1 MTDSIDNS
9 AASVTEVLNQ
19 GGERKKGSGKAKW
32 WLLLVILIAAG
43 SYYWFFMGTGSAQDN
58 KDVSYTTQPVS
69 RADISVTVLATGNL
83 EPLNDVEIGTELSGT
98 VAEVLVEA
106 NDQVTKGQVLARL
119 NTDQLEDTI
128 TKAKAA
134 LVSAESEITQA
145 KAKITQA
152 DAGIRQ
158 SQASIQKSQASILQ
172 VQASQAQA
180 TAQILQA
187 RSTTDEARANYD
199 RLQQLYQKSGG
210 KIPSRSDLDAAKAS
224 WERAQAALS
233 SAMASADSATA
244 GVSSARADLD
254 GTRANDSSMT
264 AAKITA
270 EAALKSAEAN
280 VIQAKA
286 TLRSAETN
294 LSKAIITAPI
304 DGVVLSRSIEAGQT
318 VASSLSAPTLFTIAE
333 DLSKMEL
340 QVSVDEADVGQ
351 VKAGLAATFTVDAW
365 PGRKYDANTTR
376 VSLAADT
383 SENVI
388 SYLTF
393 LAVDNK
399 DLSLRLGMTAT
410 ASIETQSRKDSLRV
424 PNTALRFTPPN
435 ASGGTRA
442 GGGNRPAG
450 AERGN
455 REAASKDSGSFL
467 SKLMPSPRGGNR
479 TPRKQQTN
487 NTPTPATSGEQRIWV
502 LEDGAPR
509 PIRVVTGITDGK
521 YTEIVS
527 GDLTEGMEVITQ
539 STGGAS

>member
-1 MTDSIDNS
+1 MNDSIDSS

-19 GGERKKGSGKAKW
+19 GSEHKKGSGKWW
-32 WLLLVILIAAG
+32 WLLLIILISAG
-43 SYYWFFMGTGSAQDN
+43 AYYWFFMGQNGAQGS
-58 KDVSYTTQPVS
+58 KDVTYLTLPAS

-83 EPLNDVEIGTELSGT
+83 EPLNDVQIGTELSGT

-134 LVSAESEITQA
+134 LVSAESEIIQA

-158 SQASIQKSQASILQ
+158 SQAGIQKSQSSILQ

-180 TAQILQA
+180 TAQVMQA
-187 RSTTDEARANYD
+187 RSTANEARANYD

-210 KIPSRSDLDAAKAS
+210 KIPSRSDLDASKAT
-224 WERAQAALS
+224 WDRAQAALS

-244 GVSSARADLD
+244 GISSARSDLAS
-254 GTRANDSSMT
+254 TRANDSSMA

-280 VIQAKA
+280 VIQAQA

-304 DGVVLSRSIEAGQT
+304 DGVVLSRSIEPGQT

-351 VKAGLAATFTVDAW
+351 VKADLAATFTVDAW
-365 PGRKYDANTTR
+365 PGRKYEAKTTR

-383 SENVI
+383 SESVI

-410 ASIETQSRKDSLRV
+410 ASIETQSRKNSLRV

-435 ASGGTRA
+435 ADA
-442 GGGNRPAG
+442 GVAD
-450 AERGN
+450 
-455 REAASKDSGSFL
+455 AASSAKRRPSDGDAASSTGGSFL
-467 SKLMPSPRGGNR
+467 SKLVPAQRGGNR
-479 TPRKQQTN
+479 TPRKQTS
-487 NTPTPATSGEQRIWV
+487 NTPAPAASKEQRVWV
-502 LEDGAPR
+502 LEDGVPR
-509 PIRVVTGITDGK
+509 PIKVITGITDGK

-527 GDLTEGMEVITQ
+527 GDLTEGMQVITQ

>member
-1 MTDSIDNS
+1 
-9 AASVTEVLNQ
+9 VV
-19 GGERKKGSGKAKW
+19 
-32 WLLLVILIAAG
+32 
-43 SYYWFFMGTGSAQDN
+43 
-58 KDVSYTTQPVS
+58 
-69 RADISVTVLATGNL
+69 
-83 EPLNDVEIGTELSGT
+83 
-98 VAEVLVEA
+98 
-106 NDQVTKGQVLARL
+106 
-119 NTDQLEDTI
+119 
-128 TKAKAA
+128 
-134 LVSAESEITQA
+134 
-145 KAKITQA
+145 
-152 DAGIRQ
+152 
-158 SQASIQKSQASILQ
+158 
-172 VQASQAQA
+172 
-180 TAQILQA
+180 
-187 RSTTDEARANYD
+187 
-199 RLQQLYQKSGG
+199 
-210 KIPSRSDLDAAKAS
+210 
-224 WERAQAALS
+224 
-233 SAMASADSATA
+233 
-244 GVSSARADLD
+244 
-254 GTRANDSSMT
+254 
-264 AAKITA
+264 
-270 EAALKSAEAN
+270 
-280 VIQAKA
+280 QAKA

-294 LSKAIITAPI
+294 LSKAIIKAPI

-318 VASSLSAPTLFTIAE
+318 VASSLSATTLFTIAE

-424 PNTALRFTPPN
+424 PNTALRFTPAN
-435 ASGGTRA
+435 A
-442 GGGNRPAG
+442 GGGGSRPAG
-450 AERGN
+450 AERGS

-487 NTPTPATSGEQRIWV
+487 NSAVPATSGEQRIWV
-502 LEDGAPR
+502 LQDGAPR

>member
-1 MTDSIDNS
+1 MNDSIDSS

-19 GGERKKGSGKAKW
+19 GSEHKKGSGKWW
-32 WLLLVILIAAG
+32 WLLLIILISAG
-43 SYYWFFMGTGSAQDN
+43 AYYWFFMGQNGAQGS
-58 KDVSYTTQPVS
+58 KDVTYLTLPAS

-83 EPLNDVEIGTELSGT
+83 EPLNDVQIGTELSGT

-134 LVSAESEITQA
+134 LMSAESEITQA

-158 SQASIQKSQASILQ
+158 SQAGIQKSQSSILQ

-180 TAQILQA
+180 TAQVMQA
-187 RSTTDEARANYD
+187 RSTANEARANYD

-210 KIPSRSDLDAAKAS
+210 KIPSRSDLDASKAT
-224 WERAQAALS
+224 WDRAQAALS

-244 GVSSARADLD
+244 GISSARSDLAS
-254 GTRANDSSMT
+254 TRANDSSMA

-280 VIQAKA
+280 VIQAQA

-304 DGVVLSRSIEAGQT
+304 DGVVLSRSIEPGQT

-351 VKAGLAATFTVDAW
+351 VKADLAATFTVDAW
-365 PGRKYDANTTR
+365 PGRKYEAKTTR

-383 SENVI
+383 SESVI

-410 ASIETQSRKDSLRV
+410 ASIETQSRKNSLRV

-435 ASGGTRA
+435 ADA
-442 GGGNRPAG
+442 GVAD
-450 AERGN
+450 
-455 REAASKDSGSFL
+455 AASSAKRRPSDGDAASSTGGSFL
-467 SKLMPSPRGGNR
+467 SKLVPAQRGGNR
-479 TPRKQQTN
+479 TPRKQTS
-487 NTPTPATSGEQRIWV
+487 NTPAPAASKEQRVWV
-502 LEDGAPR
+502 LEDGVPR
-509 PIRVVTGITDGK
+509 PIKVITGITDGK

-527 GDLTEGMEVITQ
+527 GDLTEGMQVITQ